1 MATRQQELEAMR
13 DAFTPGQTVLVRG
26 FSGIACYYRGPE
38 TERGPTEYEAECYA
52 CDGTGANDDLDGAL
66 DDNNECLECAGSG
79 IVLEH
84 DEEPEDVPTGRA
96 IVVMVGDDHKHV
108 VDFEDLS
115 PVDEDDVCT
124 CGQLGCWSNN
134 NTMGG
139 ES

>member
-1 MATRQQELEAMR
+1 MRGNCYVTCEALYHLI
-13 DAFTPGQTVLVRG
+13 GGLVRG
-26 FSGIACYYRGPE
+26 FKGIACTYQGPQ
-38 TERGPTEYEAECYA
+38 TERVHGEFEDECYE
-52 CDGTGANDDLDGAL
+52 CYGTGT
-66 DDNNECLECAGSG
+66 NEEL
-79 IVLEH
+79 

-96 IVVMVGDDHKHV
+96 IVVMVGDDAKHV